1 MSEVLEATRPAGKT
15 KKFSKGEREIPHH
28 TERAKKWYPTDDIVQ
43 PRKVGIPAPFA
54 WRDVEASVG

>member
-1 MSEVLEATRPAGKT
+1 MSAVLEATRPAGKT

-43 PRKVGIPAPFA
+43 PRKVSILALLT
-54 WRDVEASVG
+54 WKEMEASVG